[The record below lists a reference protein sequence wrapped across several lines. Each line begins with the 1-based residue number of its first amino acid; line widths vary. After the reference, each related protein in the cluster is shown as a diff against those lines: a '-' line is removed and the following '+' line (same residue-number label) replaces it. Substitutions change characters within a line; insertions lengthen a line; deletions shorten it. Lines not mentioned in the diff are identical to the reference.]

1 MIEANIKTIGVQAL
15 DSATA
20 AEIKK
25 ASTEVQPQADGSKVA
40 VLDFQSAKADIPSG
54 ISVLE
59 EMHKSDTDFITY
71 GSGEI
76 NLGAILPL
84 AGGKF
89 GSRKADS
96 GTIFNLFGD
105 SAKAGKGRKT
115 LTAEEKNALEIL
127 DKLSSGRK
135 ARIKAFMLSGTKATA
150 ADMKSLGLI
159 DKVEGEFV
167 DKYEQARKDAKKK
180 K

>member
-84 AGGKF
+84 AG
-89 GSRKADS
+89 
-96 GTIFNLFGD
+96 
-105 SAKAGKGRKT
+105 
-115 LTAEEKNALEIL
+115 
-127 DKLSSGRK
+127 
-135 ARIKAFMLSGTKATA
+135 
-150 ADMKSLGLI
+150 
-159 DKVEGEFV
+159 
-167 DKYEQARKDAKKK
+167 
-180 K
+180 